1 MAKAVGIDLG
11 TTNSVVAVVEGG
23 QPVVLENAEGSRIT
37 PSVVGVNA
45 KTGERYVGLAAKR
58 QAVVNPEQTVFSIKR
73 LMGRKFEDSNV
84 KLDVS
89 RLPYSIDR
97 ASNGDAHVTMG
108 EQLYSPPEV
117 SAMVLQ
123 KLKQIDRNLI

>member
-58 QAVVNPEQTVFSIKR
+58 QAVVNPEQTVFSIKS
-73 LMGRKFEDSNV
+73 LMWRKFVDINV

-89 RLPYSIDR
+89 RLTY
-97 ASNGDAHVTMG
+97 
-108 EQLYSPPEV
+108 
-117 SAMVLQ
+117 
-123 KLKQIDRNLI
+123 